1 MSLAI
6 GVDLGGTKIAAGVVD
21 EHGSILA
28 QERVA
33 TPADSAESVVAALVS
48 LISSLAT
55 KHSVSAACV
64 AAPGLVDYARSKVL
78 FAPNLPMRDLPLRQ
92 LLEAE
97 LGITVV
103 IENDANAA
111 AWAEARFGAARNAR
125 NLVALTIGTGLG
137 CGIVIERN
145 LVRGAFGVAAEA
157 GHLTFQPDG
166 LLCGCGQLGC
176 WEQYA
181 SGTALVRIAK
191 ELADQRFAEAGQ
203 LLALG
208 DGTVGGI
215 LGAHITAAAQAGC
228 PVATAAF
235 DRLGEN
241 LGRGMASVSALIDPY
256 KYVLG
261 GGVSAAGDLLL
272 TPTRKAFAEHL
283 TARGHRPVPEI
294 VAAEMGNDAGLV
306 GAADLARVA

>member
-21 EHGSILA
+21 EHGSIIA
-28 QERVA
+28 QQRVA
-33 TPADSAESVVAALVS
+33 TPTDSADAVVAALAA
-48 LISSLAT
+48 LISDLAT
-55 KHSVSAACV
+55 EHAVTAACV

-92 LLEAE
+92 LLESAV
-97 LGITVV
+97 GITVV

-157 GHLTFQPDG
+157 GHVTFQPDG
-166 LLCGCGQLGC
+166 LACGCGQLGC

-191 ELADQRFAEAGQ
+191 EMASRSAAQAGM
-203 LLALG
+203 LLGFG
-208 DGTVGGI
+208 DGTVDGI
-215 LGAHITAAAQAGC
+215 QGAHITAAAHAGC

-235 DRLGEN
+235 DQLGEN
-241 LGRGMASVSALIDPY
+241 LGRGMASVSALIDPF

-261 GGVSAAGDLLL
+261 GGVSSAGELLL
-272 TPTRKAFAEHL
+272 APTRTAFAAHL